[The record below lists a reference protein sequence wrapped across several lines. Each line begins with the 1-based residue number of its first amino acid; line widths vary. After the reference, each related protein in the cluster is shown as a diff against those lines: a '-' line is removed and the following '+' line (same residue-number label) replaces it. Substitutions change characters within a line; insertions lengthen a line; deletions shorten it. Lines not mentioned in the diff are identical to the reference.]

1 MDNAIRIGAV
11 ATALGVSVET
21 LRRWER
27 QGRVQFERR
36 GGDRWLPVSE
46 LKRLLRDRQA
56 PMHTSARNR
65 LSGIVVDIQVDGL
78 VAQIELACGPFR
90 IVSLVTSEAVEEL
103 ALKPG
108 DTATA
113 VVKSTTVIVESG
125 S

>member
-1 MDNAIRIGAV
+1 
-11 ATALGVSVET
+11 
-21 LRRWER
+21 
-27 QGRVQFERR
+27 VQFERR
-36 GGDRWLPVSE
+36 GGDRWLPVTE

-103 ALKPG
+103 GLKPG